1 MYVGQDA
8 AVDSILIL
16 SRVTDVR
23 ADSPLGVDF
32 SESER

>member
-1 MYVGQDA
+1 MSVGQDTA
-8 AVDSILIL
+8 DSTLTL

-23 ADSPLGVDF
+23 SDSPLGVDF